1 MSDEFPNCRN
11 RESRFRRVRV
21 RVDSQ
26 VDSDSRLPTRISA
39 VGLPTPD
46 SRLWMR
52 FDLGILVDTHTR
64 VRAHTVTH
72 VHTRNLKLAHG
83 KWAQALRHGVT
94 LDETPRNR
102 DCNWQWQP
110 ELAPTLAV
118 AVCDP
123 SPSRMMVPG
132 SGPGPGTARASGPD
146 FLDVGQA
153 PGADVSASL
162 FTS

>member
-1 MSDEFPNCRN
+1 
-11 RESRFRRVRV
+11 
-21 RVDSQ
+21 
-26 VDSDSRLPTRISA
+26 
-39 VGLPTPD
+39 
-46 SRLWMR
+46 MR

-64 VRAHTVTH
+64 VPVRAQTVTR

-118 AVCDP
+118 ALAVCD
-123 SPSRMMVPG
+123 RMPVMVPG